1 MLFSERYS
9 SLIEFGNGESK
20 DYICGEIEYQVKE
33 KIASVMYDFAEP
45 TVIHPNRY
53 DSYEERTTALNLA
66 IQTLNDK
73 KGAPYISLHYN
84 IFGCPTYNPLAAA
97 FTPFLFDVIELQYEE
112 LSDGE
117 KTEFQSEINNV
128 FKDSDIPWLLHDGR
142 MIKVDS
148 QQFEQDLKQK
158 ALLQLHELTDTAPI
172 FQSAYDEFV
181 KSIEFFQRGD
191 YAEAISNAGK
201 SYESVMK
208 VILHVD
214 RGNADKLTRDLISR
228 GSLDFPESMAGDGFR
243 EKVLMSLP
251 YIRNNS
257 TASHGA
263 GRSTV
268 KVSKDMANLAINL
281 AASLNSYLINIFK
294 EQM

>member
-1 MLFSERYS
+1 M
-9 SLIEFGNGESK
+9 
-20 DYICGEIEYQVKE
+20 KE
-33 KIASVMYDFAEP
+33 KISAVMYDFAEP
-45 TVIHPNRY
+45 TIIHPNRY
-53 DSYEERTTALNLA
+53 DSYEERTTALHIA
-66 IQTLNDK
+66 VERFSDE
-73 KGAPYISLHYN
+73 KGVPYISLTHN
-84 IFGCPTYNPLAAA
+84 VFDGPAYNPLASA

-112 LSDGE
+112 LSVGE
-117 KTEFQSEINNV
+117 KTAFQSAINSIFDSNNV
-128 FKDSDIPWLLHDGR
+128 PWLLHDGR

-158 ALLQLHELTDTAPI
+158 TLAQMQELTNAAPL
-172 FQSAYDEFV
+172 FQSAYDELIKAV
-181 KSIEFFQRGD
+181 EFFQKGD

-208 VILHVD
+208 VVLQTD
-214 RGNADKLTRDLISR
+214 RGNADKLTKEIISR
-228 GSLDFPESMAGDGFR
+228 DCLRLPESMTSEGFR

-268 KVSKDMANLAINL
+268 EISKNIANLAINL
-281 AASLNSYLINIFK
+281 AAALNSYLIDVIK
-294 EQM
+294 EEA